1 MGLSELG
8 PHSPPPSGVPAAGVP
23 QGPAPDEFAGIRARP
38 TRHPA
43 LAAATVVLAG
53 FLVFQIRDDVRY
65 ALSSASPIDL
75 GDARALAHLPAG
87 QIPRNRYV
95 RITGVADRESGL
107 LLDTRGSWAFTQ
119 FFRLLGTG
127 NTVFVR
133 RVPEPLP
140 LDLAERDVFTGRL
153 VRFRN
158 LSFDDS
164 IRRHLASHVSAT
176 HFFSPTALE
185 AALRGG
191 TAPLTI
197 ADRLGEQ
204 VTLLPHDEL
213 AIDTA
218 RADDIQVELPV
229 ARFPDPDRARAAV
242 AAQGA
247 EVLTVTAIAPDRLA
261 VVARFPARRRDAAL
275 AALADLDRR
284 VHIGPARTTTR
295 VRASDL
301 RAVADGLSVTLASG
315 GEALLS
321 RSEIQTV
328 RTMAQVRIPEDAW
341 LLVEGERP
349 RDHLRDVIIAVFLAG
364 FVLVQLLAMR
374 RAG

>member
-1 MGLSELG
+1 MGLSEPG
-8 PHSPPPSGVPAAGVP
+8 PHSPPPPGVPAARVP
-23 QGPAPDEFAGIRARP
+23 EAPAPDEFAGIRART

-65 ALSSASPIDL
+65 ALSSATPIDL
-75 GDARALAHLPAG
+75 GDARALAGLPAA

-95 RITGVADRESGL
+95 RISGVADRESGL

-127 NTVFVR
+127 NRVFVR
-133 RVPEPLP
+133 RAPEPLP

-176 HFFSPTALE
+176 HFFSLSALETAL
-185 AALRGG
+185 RHG
-191 TAPLTI
+191 PDHLTV
-197 ADRLGEQ
+197 ADRLGQE
-204 VTLLPHDEL
+204 VILFPHDEL

-218 RADDIQVELPV
+218 RADDIQVDLP
-229 ARFPDPDRARAAV
+229 ADRFPDRDRARAAV

-247 EVLTVTAIAPDRLA
+247 EVLSLTAVAPDRLA
-261 VVARFPARRRDAAL
+261 VVARFPASRRDAAL

-295 VRASDL
+295 VRVSDL
-301 RAVADGLSVTLASG
+301 RAVADGLSVKLPSG
-315 GEALLS
+315 SDALLA
-321 RSEIQTV
+321 RAEIQTV
-328 RTMAQVRIPEDAW
+328 RTMASVRIPDDAW

-349 RDHLRDVIIAVFLAG
+349 REHLRDVIVAVFLAG
-364 FVLVQLLAMR
+364 FALVHLLAMR